1 MRSLVVPA
9 ALLLVACK
17 SDRPA
22 PQPTPPAGQPSST
35 AGAAAAAPSAPIERR
50 REPVAP
56 PPEPAH
62 VFLPRSPNTPP
73 HRTTRPLAAKELER
87 LSEIDHKDFKRDVR
101 VLNERGLEVRHAT
114 TTRPILS
121 VTVAIGPC
129 GPSEPAKQPA
139 AKPAAGKPP
148 AAPKARPCRAMD
160 LAAWQADGDLR
171 RRSITEQLVD
181 RPDTQFELG
190 SRELDGAPAIYTYQL
205 GHFFGTDE
213 RGQPAGAFTDAYVL
227 YYNDGVNQL
236 RVHAAYTDDAVA
248 SKAALAALAPKDD
261 LETLAV
267 AFARYYLHAW
277 K

>member
-9 ALLLVACK
+9 LLLLVACK
-17 SDRPA
+17 SERPA
-22 PQPTPPAGQPSST
+22 PQAAPPAPA
-35 AGAAAAAPSAPIERR
+35 AGAAAIDTGSAAARRSEPAPAAP
-50 REPVAP
+50 EPG
-56 PPEPAH
+56 H

-73 HRTTRPLAAKELER
+73 HRTTQPLAAKELER
-87 LSEIDHKDFKRDVR
+87 LSEIEHKDFKRDVR
-101 VLNERGLEVRHAT
+101 LLNEHGLEVRHAT

-129 GPSEPAKQPA
+129 GPAAEA
-139 AKPAAGKPP
+139 AKPAGAKPGGAKPSAAKPAG
-148 AAPKARPCRAMD
+148 RPCRAMD
-160 LAAWQADGDLR
+160 LAAWQADGELR
-171 RRSITEQLVD
+171 RRSIHEQLVD
-181 RPDTQFELG
+181 RPDTRFELG
-190 SRELDGAPAIYTYQL
+190 SRDLDGAPAIYTYQL
-205 GHFFGTDE
+205 GYFFGTDE
-213 RGQPAGAFTDAYVL
+213 RGQPAGSFTDAYVL

-248 SKAALAALAPKDD
+248 SMAALSALAPKED